1 VSRGASKNWAW
12 ASGGC
17 SILSEFG
24 TMQLEFEYLS
34 LITGESKFADM
45 VRLLVAFTL

>member
-1 VSRGASKNWAW
+1 MCFRGAAKNWGW

-24 TMQLEFEYLS
+24 TMQLEFDYLS
-34 LITGESKFADM
+34 FITHDP
-45 VRLLVAFTL
+45 AFSEKVER